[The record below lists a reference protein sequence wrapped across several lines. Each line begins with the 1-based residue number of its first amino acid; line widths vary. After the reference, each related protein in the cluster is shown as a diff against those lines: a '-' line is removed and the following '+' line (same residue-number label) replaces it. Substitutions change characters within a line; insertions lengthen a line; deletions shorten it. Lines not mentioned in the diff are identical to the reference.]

1 LYTWRYNGQADCAL
15 IFRVGIGG
23 FAERFKVV
31 PFSAKVALYLV
42 PFLDEQLQ
50 SVDMHCREHKEAT
63 TMFSGGNVTVYVSN
77 MDRAVRFYSE
87 TLGLKLAYRF
97 GDHWASIEAGT
108 GLTIGLHPAS
118 SEFSAGRKGSMAI
131 GLQLKGALRDAVS
144 ALKAKGIRFQGDVIN
159 EGKAGSFIGFE
170 DPDGNQL
177 YLAELNWS
185 HVEKGEGQYQPAKA

>member
-1 LYTWRYNGQADCAL
+1 M
-15 IFRVGIGG
+15 GG
-23 FAERFKVV
+23 FAARFKVV
-31 PFSAKVALYLV
+31 PSAAKVALYVL
-42 PFLDEQLQ
+42 PSLDEQWQ
-50 SVDMHCREHKEAT
+50 AMGKSGGQHKEG

-118 SEFSAGRKGSMAI
+118 AESPAGRKGSMAI
-131 GLQLKGALRDAVS
+131 GLQLNGSLRDAVG
-144 ALKAKGIRFQGDVIN
+144 ALKAKGVCFQGDVIN
-159 EGKAGSFIGFE
+159 EAKAGSFIAFE